1 MNKNKDYIQNID
13 NAERRFFVAPVT
25 IEKRE
30 GEDQSHDVVGHAALY
45 GKRAN
50 IGNMFEEEISAGA
63 FDDILND
70 DVRCLFNHDPNYVL
84 ARSSNGQGTLRLS
97 IDEAGLRYSYKT
109 PNRTYALDLEDA
121 IRTGDISQSSFAFKV
136 KDDVWTE
143 RSGDIPLRTITKM
156 ERIYDVAP
164 VTYPA
169 YQDAT
174 VGKRSLEGFRAINIE
189 VQDPKTIEQNNERA
203 EAFDVYDAQYQFNL
217 NKSK

>member
-1 MNKNKDYIQNID
+1 MSKNKDYIQNID

-25 IEKRE
+25 IETRE
-30 GEDQSHDVVGHAALY
+30 GETESHDVVGHAALY

-50 IGNMFEEEISAGA
+50 IGNMFEEEIDKGA

-84 ARSSNGQGTLRLS
+84 ARSTNGKGTLSLTV
-97 IDEAGLRYSYKT
+97 DELGFRYSYKT
-109 PNRTYALDLEDA
+109 PNRSYALDLEDA

-136 KDDVWTE
+136 KEDVWTE
-143 RSGDIPLRTITKM
+143 RSGDIPLRSIKKF

-174 VGKRSLEGFRAINIE
+174 VGKRSLEAFKAEQIPVIDPQTIN
-189 VQDPKTIEQNNERA
+189 NNERA
-203 EAFDVYDAQYQFNL
+203 ETFDVHDAQYQFNK
-217 NKSK
+217 NNSK